1 MRLKKL
7 MPKILRPLF
16 EARDD
21 GCDMIPPKSMSFVGK
36 GDFVKIGR
44 EFRRHFIGLAGLR
57 PEHRVLDVGCGIG
70 RMAIPLTE
78 YLSPAGGYWGF
89 DIVRKGIDW
98 CQERITP
105 KFPNFHFQHSDVYN
119 RHYNPGGKVRACDY
133 RFPFE
138 DDFFDFVF
146 LTSVFTHMVPADLEN
161 YLREIAR
168 VLKPGG
174 KCLITFL
181 LMNEE
186 SRALI
191 RAKKSDLEFVHE
203 MDGYFT
209 TKPNDPEAAIAY
221 DEKIALQFFERCGLA
236 VEPPLR
242 YGSWCGR
249 KQYLSYQDIV
259 VAGKGRTA

>member
-7 MPKILRPLF
+7 VPKVLRPLF
-16 EARDD
+16 EARLH
-21 GCDMIPPKSMSFVGK
+21 GNDMIPPKSLSFVGK
-36 GDFVKIGR
+36 GDFVTIGR
-44 EFRRHFIGLAGLR
+44 EFRRHFIDLAGLR

-78 YLSPAGGYWGF
+78 YLSPVGGYWGF
-89 DIVRKGIDW
+89 DIVVKGIDW

-105 KFPNFHFQHSDVYN
+105 KFPNFHFRHSDVYN
-119 RHYNPGGKVRACDY
+119 KHYNPDGRVRACDY
-133 RFPFE
+133 RFPYE
-138 DDFFDFVF
+138 DAFFDFVF
-146 LTSVFTHMVPADLEN
+146 LTSVFTHMLPADLEH

-191 RAKKSDLEFVHE
+191 QAKKSDFEFVHE

-209 TKPNDPEAAIAY
+209 TRPDDPEAAIAY
-221 DEKIALQFFERCGLA
+221 DEEIALQFFERCGLT

-249 KQYLSYQDIV
+249 KKYLSYQDIV

>member
-1 MRLKKL
+1 MRPKKL
-7 MPKILRPLF
+7 IPKILRPLF

-21 GCDMIPPKSMSFVGK
+21 GNDMIPPKSMSFVGK
-36 GDFVKIGR
+36 GDFVEIGR
-44 EFRRHFIGLAGLR
+44 EFRRHFIELAGLE

-89 DIVRKGIDW
+89 DIVKQGIDW
-98 CQERITP
+98 CRERITP
-105 KFPNFHFQHSDVYN
+105 KFPNFHFQHSDVNN
-119 RHYNPGGKVRACDY
+119 RHYNPDGQVRACDY

-146 LTSVFTHMVPADLEN
+146 LTSVFTHMLPADLEN

-168 VLKPGG
+168 VMKPGG

-181 LMNEE
+181 LLNEE
-186 SRALI
+186 AAGLI
-191 RAKKSDLEFVHE
+191 RAGKSEHDFVHE
-203 MDGYFT
+203 LDGCFT
-209 TKPNDPEAAIAY
+209 TRPHDPEAAIAY
-221 DEKIALQFFERCGLA
+221 DEQTALQFFERCNLK
-236 VEPPLR
+236 VEPPIH

-249 KQYLSYQDIV
+249 TKYLSYQDIV
-259 VAGKGRTA
+259 VAGKPAPR

>member
-7 MPKILRPLF
+7 IPKILRPLF
-16 EARDD
+16 EERD
-21 GCDMIPPKSMSFVGK
+21 GGNDMIPPKSLSFVGK

-44 EFRRHFIGLAGLR
+44 EFRRHFIELAQLR

-89 DIVRKGIDW
+89 DIVKKGIDW
-98 CQERITP
+98 CDERITP
-105 KFPNFHFQHSDVYN
+105 KFPNFRFQHSDVYN
-119 RHYNPGGKVRACDY
+119 RHYNPGGQVRACDY

-138 DDFFDFVF
+138 DDFFDFIF

-174 KCLITFL
+174 RCLITFL
-181 LMNEE
+181 LRNEE
-186 SRALI
+186 SAGLI
-191 RAKKSDLEFVHE
+191 RAGKSDLDFVHE
-203 MDGYFT
+203 MDGYYT
-209 TKPNDPEAAIAY
+209 TKPDDPEAAIAY
-221 DEKIALQFFERCGLA
+221 DEMTALQFFGACGLT
-236 VEPPLR
+236 VDSPLR

-249 KQYLSYQDIV
+249 ATFLSYQDIV
-259 VAGKGRTA
+259 VAAKRKAA